1 LDGLSLTPGVYDG
14 GALAL
19 ADTGQLTLAGSAE
32 SVWVF
37 RAASS
42 LTIGS
47 GTRIVITGGASSC
60 NVFWQVGSS
69 ATIGSAAQFQGTIV

>member
-1 LDGLSLTPGVYDG
+1 
-14 GALAL
+14 
-19 ADTGQLTLAGSAE
+19 
-32 SVWVF
+32 WVF

-69 ATIGSAAQFQGTIV
+69 ATIGSAAHFQCTIVAEQSITAVTGATVDGRLLAQNGAVTLDTNT